1 MKKALRIGGVLV
13 VIGLIMAAVGF
24 FSHRQPFHPLTE
36 PEQVLTTRTTL
47 TTKHFNRV
55 KVTAASADVEVKTG
69 KSFAVKYYGARH
81 PAIKAQVKDGQLTIT
96 QTHITQSKHVHFFD
110 SDDRIII
117 TVPKGVKLANLTAT
131 ANSDLT
137 IEGLKLAQVNAK
149 TSGGDITINDS
160 QIKGGQLTTDDG
172 DIAIAGGKLTA
183 TQIKSASGD
192 VDLARVTV
200 AGGKANLSSGDL
212 TADRL
217 TVKGHYRI
225 NNQSGDV
232 EVKTSNR
239 PGAILTNSNG
249 DNELGHREN
258 DDGGPLQ
265 RDTTNP
271 NLIRLTNQSGDN
283 SVK

>member
-1 MKKALRIGGVLV
+1 MKRAFQIGGLLV
-13 VIGLIMAAVGF
+13 IIGLIMAAVGF

-36 PEQVLTTRTTL
+36 PEQVLTTRSTL

-55 KVTAASADVEVKTG
+55 KVTAASADIEVKQG
-69 KSFAVKYYGARH
+69 KSFAVKYYGTRH
-81 PAIKAQVKDGQLTIT
+81 PAIKTQVKDGQLTIT

-110 SDDRIII
+110 SEDRIII
-117 TVPKGVKLANLTAT
+117 TVPKGTKLANLSAT
-131 ANSDLT
+131 ANSELT
-137 IEGLKLAQVNAK
+137 ITGLDLARVKA
-149 TSGGDITINDS
+149 TTIGGDLTINDS
-160 QIKGGQLTTDDG
+160 KVKSGQLVTDDG
-172 DIAIAGGKLTA
+172 DIAIADSKLTA

-200 AGGKANLSSGDL
+200 NGGKANLTSGDL

-217 TVKGHYRI
+217 NVSGQYRI

-232 EVKTSNR
+232 EVKTSNH
-239 PGAILTNSNG
+239 PGAILTNNNG

-258 DDGGPLQ
+258 DNGKTLQ

-271 NLIRLTNQSGDN
+271 NLIRLNNQSGDN